1 MVSHTDFYVCA
12 IHPHCGL
19 EANLERGLTSTP
31 FPDAQCNLV
40 GHCSSCSDPLIASL
54 SILKLQ
60 NGHRKLQ
67 NWALTP
73 QRLFEGWS
81 LMNTSYL
88 NFGEKEGST
97 TEITHRWQNKTENF
111 QFFHERT
118 LRYIWRKD
126 LELTFLHHVGKA
138 YYFLISSYQIKIW
151 TERVPLKIGVPD
163 VEKFQWSKQ
172 WIIWKIKTKF

>member
-97 TEITHRWQNKTENF
+97 TEITHR
-111 QFFHERT
+111 
-118 LRYIWRKD
+118 
-126 LELTFLHHVGKA
+126 
-138 YYFLISSYQIKIW
+138 
-151 TERVPLKIGVPD
+151 
-163 VEKFQWSKQ
+163 
-172 WIIWKIKTKF
+172 